1 MTQVSAIV
9 RDALL
14 LLGVQDA
21 TESVSAQEMQDGIR
35 ELNKLLARWEADGV
49 SLGWTSVSA
58 PTDALPAPME
68 AEGAIAANLAL
79 YLQPRYKVPLDAN
92 VVQQANDGLAA
103 LRADVVAN
111 SFARL
116 SYDDLPAGT
125 RRRGGLAG
133 FIAGA

>member
-1 MTQVSAIV
+1 MTQVSDVV

-21 TESVSAQEMQDGIR
+21 TEAVSAQEMQDGIR
-35 ELNKLLARWEADGV
+35 ELNKMLARWEADGV

-58 PTDALPAPME
+58 PTDTLPAPFE

-92 VVQQANDGLAA
+92 IVQQANDGLAA
-103 LRADVVAN
+103 LRADVIAN
-111 SFARL
+111 TYSRI
-116 SYDDLPAGT
+116 SYADLP
-125 RRRGGLAG
+125 RGEGWCG
-133 FIAGA
+133 GYNFKNG

>member
-35 ELNKLLARWEADGV
+35 ELNKLLARWDADGV
-49 SLGWTSVSA
+49 SLGWTSVTA
-58 PTDALPAPME
+58 PTDTLPAPME

-103 LRADVVAN
+103 LRADVFAN
-111 SFARL
+111 TFDRIT
-116 SYDDLPAGT
+116 YPDLPVAEGWC
-125 RRRGGLAG
+125 GGFNVTVG
-133 FIAGA
+133 

>member
-35 ELNKLLARWEADGV
+35 ELNKMLARWEADGV
-49 SLGWTSVSA
+49 SLGWTSVTA
-58 PTDALPAPME
+58 PTDTLPAPME
-68 AEGAIAANLAL
+68 GEGAIAANLAL
-79 YLQPRYKVPLDAN
+79 YLQPRYKVPLDQS

-103 LRADVVAN
+103 LRADVAAN
-111 SFARL
+111 SYARV
-116 SYDDLPAGT
+116 SYDDLPVGT
-125 RRRGGLAG
+125 GRRCGMAG
-133 FIAGA
+133 FIAGT

>member
-35 ELNKLLARWEADGV
+35 ELNKLLARWDADGV
-49 SLGWTSVSA
+49 SLGWTSVTA
-58 PTDALPAPME
+58 PTDTLPAPME

-103 LRADVVAN
+103 LRADVFAN
-111 SFARL
+111 TFDRIT
-116 SYDDLPAGT
+116 YPDLPVAEGWC
-125 RRRGGLAG
+125 GGFNVNVG
-133 FIAGA
+133 

>member
-35 ELNKLLARWEADGV
+35 ELNKMLARWEADGI
-49 SLGWTSVSA
+49 SLGWTSVNA
-58 PTDALPAPME
+58 PTDTLPAPME

-103 LRADVVAN
+103 LRADVFAN
-111 SFARL
+111 TFDRIT
-116 SYDDLPAGT
+116 YPDLPVAEGWC
-125 RRRGGLAG
+125 GGFNVNVG
-133 FIAGA
+133 

>member
-1 MTQVSAIV
+1 MTQVSDIV

-21 TESVSAQEMQDGIR
+21 AEAVSAQEMQDGIR

-58 PTDALPAPME
+58 PTDTLPAPFE

-79 YLQPRYKVPLDAN
+79 YLQPRYKVSLDGN
-92 VVQQANDGLAA
+92 IVQQANDGLAA
-103 LRADVVAN
+103 LRADVIAN
-111 SFARL
+111 SYNRV

-125 RRRGGLAG
+125 GRCGGMAG
-133 FIAGA
+133 FIAGY